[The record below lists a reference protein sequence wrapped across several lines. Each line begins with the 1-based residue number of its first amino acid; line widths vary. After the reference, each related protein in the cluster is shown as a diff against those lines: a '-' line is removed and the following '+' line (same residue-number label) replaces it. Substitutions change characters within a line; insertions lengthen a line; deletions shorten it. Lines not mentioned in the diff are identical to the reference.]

1 LGPVFLVS
9 AKAVFVLDIFAA
21 ASSSDMV
28 KLDEARSELDGM
40 VVEIELTLISIIQ
53 GVALTFLIER
63 ARDIVSTRDAIL
75 WPYVLAGLLVIFV
88 FWSRSV
94 LHIITLIRWP
104 LEFGHNFLY
113 ITCALVEAILFTR
126 LTNPAAWFG
135 LSAVFGA
142 VGWILFTYDL
152 RLIKAREADSS
163 GLAANQLIRMV
174 KQDQWMN
181 ITVLVPA
188 VTLCNLLA
196 FGCIRLWPGFF
207 LDRHFHF
214 LLAAAQITG
223 FAIYLFYVIRHL
235 RNVAPFVVRA
245 RAEWRSTL
253 SV

>member
-1 LGPVFLVS
+1 
-9 AKAVFVLDIFAA
+9 
-21 ASSSDMV
+21 M

-63 ARDIVSTRDAIL
+63 AREVVSWRDATL

-113 ITCALVEAILFTR
+113 IACALVEAILFTR
-126 LTNPAAWFG
+126 LTNPAEWFALSG
-135 LSAVFGA
+135 LFGA
-142 VGWILFTYDL
+142 VGWILFAYDL
-152 RLIKAREADSS
+152 RLIKAREADSP

-174 KQDQWMN
+174 KQDQWLN
-181 ITVLVPA
+181 ITLLVPA
-188 VTLCNLLA
+188 VALSNIIA
-196 FGCIRLWPGFF
+196 FGCIRIWPGFF
-207 LDRHFHF
+207 LERHFHF
-214 LLAAAQITG
+214 LLTVAQIIG
-223 FAIYLFYVIRHL
+223 FTIYLFYVIRHFRKL
-235 RNVAPFVVRA
+235 APFVVRA

-253 SV
+253 GV

>member
-1 LGPVFLVS
+1 
-9 AKAVFVLDIFAA
+9 
-21 ASSSDMV
+21 MV
-28 KLDEARSELDGM
+28 KLDQARSELDGM

-75 WPYVLAGLLVIFV
+75 WPYVLGGLLVIFV

-174 KQDQWMN
+174 KQDQRMN

-188 VTLCNLLA
+188 VTLFNLLA
-196 FGCIRLWPGFF
+196 FSGIRLWPGFF
-207 LDRHFHF
+207 LDQHFHF
-214 LLAAAQITG
+214 LLAAAQIIG
-223 FAIYLFYVIRHL
+223 FAIYLFYVIRHF

>member
-1 LGPVFLVS
+1 V
-9 AKAVFVLDIFAA
+9 
-21 ASSSDMV
+21 V

-53 GVALTFLIER
+53 GVALTFLIEQ
-63 ARDIVSTRDAIL
+63 ARDIVSTREAVL

-113 ITCALVEAILFTR
+113 ISCALVEAILFTR

-135 LSAVFGA
+135 LSGLFGA
-142 VGWILFTYDL
+142 VGWVLFTYDL
-152 RLIKAREADSS
+152 RLIKAREADSP
-163 GLAANQLIRMV
+163 GIAANQLIRMV

-188 VTLCNLLA
+188 VTLCNLAA
-196 FGCIRLWPGFF
+196 FGFIRFWPGFF
-207 LDRHFHF
+207 LERHFHF
-214 LLAAAQITG
+214 LLAIAQIIG
-223 FAIYLFYVIRHL
+223 FTIYLFYVIRHF
-235 RNVAPFVVRA
+235 RKVAPFVVRA

-253 SV
+253 SA